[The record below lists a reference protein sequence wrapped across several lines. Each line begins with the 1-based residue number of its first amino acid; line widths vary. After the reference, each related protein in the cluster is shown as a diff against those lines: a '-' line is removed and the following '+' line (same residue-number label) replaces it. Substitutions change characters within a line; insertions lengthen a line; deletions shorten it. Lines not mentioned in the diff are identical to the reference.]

1 MKGTGFK
8 AHVDYNSRPTPKLR
22 FSAACKVLSV
32 QDEAAVDSSQTGG
45 AFRRNRGFQLPS
57 ITGQPKNLF
66 IARPEGDTLIPDR
79 TPEDMMLGETDNSR
93 RNLLKLATISLV
105 GLTAPS
111 AKGMYQAQREAI
123 QRPETPEQA
132 LDLLV
137 KGNQR
142 FVAHN
147 LISFEEDLNILKAAT
162 EEHQEPFAAVLSC
175 ADSRVP
181 VELVF
186 DQSIGH
192 VFVVRV
198 AGNVATPDTIAS
210 LEYGAAVLG
219 TKAILVLGH
228 TNCGAV
234 KATMAGKAVP
244 GQISTL
250 YQYIHP
256 AITGANGDLTTA
268 SRQNAS
274 LQASV
279 LREASPVLAELVK
292 EKKLAIKAAIYD
304 IGNGKVTMLAG

>member
-1 MKGTGFK
+1 M
-8 AHVDYNSRPTPKLR
+8 
-22 FSAACKVLSV
+22 
-32 QDEAAVDSSQTGG
+32 
-45 AFRRNRGFQLPS
+45 FQ
-57 ITGQPKNLF
+57 
-66 IARPEGDTLIPDR
+66 
-79 TPEDMMLGETDNSR
+79 ETDNR
-93 RNLLKLATISLV
+93 RREFLKLAAFGMA
-105 GLTAPS
+105 GLATPS
-111 AKGMYQAQREAI
+111 ARALYQAQRDTI
-123 QRPETPEQA
+123 QRPETPEHA
-132 LDLLV
+132 LQLLV
-137 KGNQR
+137 EGNQR
-142 FVAHN
+142 FVDQK
-147 LISFEEDLNILKAAT
+147 LISFHEDLDILKADS

-192 VFVVRV
+192 IFVVRV
-198 AGNVATPDTIAS
+198 AGNIATPDTIAS

-219 TKAILVLGH
+219 VKAILALGH

-234 KATMAGKAVP
+234 KATIAGKAVP

-279 LREASPVLAELVK
+279 LRETSPVLADLVK
-292 EKKLAIKAAIYD
+292 QKKLAVRAAIYD
-304 IGNGKVTMLAG
+304 VGNGKITML

>member
-1 MKGTGFK
+1 M
-8 AHVDYNSRPTPKLR
+8 
-22 FSAACKVLSV
+22 
-32 QDEAAVDSSQTGG
+32 
-45 AFRRNRGFQLPS
+45 
-57 ITGQPKNLF
+57 
-66 IARPEGDTLIPDR
+66 
-79 TPEDMMLGETDNSR
+79 
-93 RNLLKLATISLV
+93 
-105 GLTAPS
+105 
-111 AKGMYQAQREAI
+111 
-123 QRPETPEQA
+123 
-132 LDLLV
+132 DLLV

-142 FVAHN
+142 FVAHS

-162 EEHQEPFAAVLSC
+162 EEHQEPFASVLSC

-192 VFVVRV
+192 LFVVRV

-256 AITGANGDLTTA
+256 AITGAGGDTDD
-268 SRQNAS
+268 RQPAKCQS
-274 LQASV
+274 ASV
-279 LREASPVLAELVK
+279 CVARSFACSGRACKTEEAGDQGGNLRYWQRKSHDARRLSGVAVPPSPFFRMCLLDGESYVGQAVCAGSRIRCGRQHGEARLASGSLRP
-292 EKKLAIKAAIYD
+292 
-304 IGNGKVTMLAG
+304 G

>member
-1 MKGTGFK
+1 MVWRTE
-8 AHVDYNSRPTPKLR
+8 N
-22 FSAACKVLSV
+22 
-32 QDEAAVDSSQTGG
+32 
-45 AFRRNRGFQLPS
+45 RRREF
-57 ITGQPKNLF
+57 
-66 IARPEGDTLIPDR
+66 
-79 TPEDMMLGETDNSR
+79 
-93 RNLLKLATISLV
+93 LKLAAWGV
-105 GLTAPS
+105 AGLTTTS
-111 AKGMYQAQREAI
+111 AHGLYQAQREPI
-123 QRPETPEQA
+123 QRPETPERA
-132 LDLLV
+132 LSLMAE
-137 KGNQR
+137 GNQR
-142 FVAHN
+142 FVAQN
-147 LISFEEDLNILKAAT
+147 LISFKEDLDILKAHS

-210 LEYGAAVLG
+210 IEYGAAVLG
-219 TKAILVLGH
+219 IKAILVLGH

-256 AITGANGDLTTA
+256 AIAGAKGDLTTA

-279 LREASPVLAELVK
+279 LADTSPVLADLVK
-292 EKKLAIKAAIYD
+292 QKKLAIRAGLYD
-304 IGNGKVTMLAG
+304 VGSGKVTMI

>member
-1 MKGTGFK
+1 MVWERD
-8 AHVDYNSRPTPKLR
+8 H
-22 FSAACKVLSV
+22 
-32 QDEAAVDSSQTGG
+32 
-45 AFRRNRGFQLPS
+45 RRREF
-57 ITGQPKNLF
+57 
-66 IARPEGDTLIPDR
+66 
-79 TPEDMMLGETDNSR
+79 
-93 RNLLKLATISLV
+93 LKLAALSV
-105 GLTAPS
+105 AGLTTTGIRAL
-111 AKGMYQAQREAI
+111 GQAQRAVI
-123 QRPETPEQA
+123 QRPETPERA
-132 LDLLV
+132 LSLLV
-137 KGNQR
+137 EGNQR
-142 FVAHN
+142 YVAQKM
-147 LISFEEDLNILKAAT
+147 ISFQEDLDILKADT

-192 VFVVRV
+192 IFVVRV

-219 TKAILVLGH
+219 VKAIVTLGH

-234 KATMAGKAVP
+234 KATIAGKAVP

-256 AITGANGDLTTA
+256 ALAGAKGDLTTA

-279 LREASPVLAELVK
+279 LSETSPVLGDLVK
-292 EKKLAIKAAIYD
+292 QKKLAIRAALYD
-304 IGNGKVTMLAG
+304 IGSGKVTMIGA

>member
-1 MKGTGFK
+1 M
-8 AHVDYNSRPTPKLR
+8 
-22 FSAACKVLSV
+22 
-32 QDEAAVDSSQTGG
+32 
-45 AFRRNRGFQLPS
+45 FQ
-57 ITGQPKNLF
+57 G
-66 IARPEGDTLIPDR
+66 
-79 TPEDMMLGETDNSR
+79 TDNR
-93 RNLLKLATISLV
+93 RREFLKLAACSLA
-105 GLTAPS
+105 GLTTTS
-111 AKGMYQAQREAI
+111 ARAMYQPQREPI
-123 QRPETPEQA
+123 QRPESPDSA
-132 LDLLV
+132 LNLLAE
-137 KGNQR
+137 GNQR
-142 FVAHN
+142 FLAQK
-147 LISFEEDLNILKAAT
+147 LISFNEDLDILKAHS

-219 TKAILVLGH
+219 VKALVVLGH

-234 KATMAGKAVP
+234 KATIAGKAVP

-256 AITGANGDLTTA
+256 SITGANGDLTTA
-268 SRQNAS
+268 SRQNAM

-279 LREASPVLAELVK
+279 LRDTSPVLADLVK
-292 EKKLAIKAAIYD
+292 QKKLAIRAAMYD
-304 IGNGKVTMLAG
+304 VGSGKVTML

>member
-1 MKGTGFK
+1 MVGER
-8 AHVDYNSRPTPKLR
+8 DN
-22 FSAACKVLSV
+22 
-32 QDEAAVDSSQTGG
+32 
-45 AFRRNRGFQLPS
+45 RRRGF
-57 ITGQPKNLF
+57 
-66 IARPEGDTLIPDR
+66 
-79 TPEDMMLGETDNSR
+79 
-93 RNLLKLATISLV
+93 LKLAAFSLA
-105 GLTAPS
+105 GLTTTS
-111 AKGMYQAQREAI
+111 ARGLYQAQREPI
-123 QRPETPEQA
+123 QRPDTPERA
-132 LDLLV
+132 MDLLV
-137 KGNQR
+137 EGNQR
-142 FVAHN
+142 FLAQKLV
-147 LISFEEDLNILKAAT
+147 SFGEDLDILKAHS

-192 VFVVRV
+192 LFVVRV

-219 TKAILVLGH
+219 LKAILVLGH

-234 KATMAGKAVP
+234 KATIAGKAVP

-256 AITGANGDLTTA
+256 AIAGSNGDLTKA

-279 LREASPVLAELVK
+279 LGETSPVLADLIK
-292 EKKLAIKAAIYD
+292 QKKLAIRAAIYD
-304 IGNGKVTMLAG
+304 VGSGKITML